1 MNKREWAGCLCL
13 ATLLTACGGSDGD
26 NSPTTSNPP
35 PTPAPV
41 VNVGVFV
48 DSPVAG
54 IGYRTASQEGTT
66 NSAGE
71 FDYVEGESVTFFLGD
86 LAFPAVP
93 ASGQVTPADIA
104 DGDDTTATN
113 ILQLLQTLDSDG
125 NPYNGIDISPD
136 MAAAFAGT
144 TLDLASASF
153 DTEVASVLAS
163 IDPAL
168 TLVSESAAK
177 GHFQDSLQSQ
187 LRGSWLF
194 SEGEG
199 KRNVM
204 TFLED
209 GLYIMIHEHA
219 DEPDEANGQTAG
231 SVEFG
236 EYDWDPESGE
246 LTVVAIAESDGWGG
260 LYDPEEGSS
269 VSTLM
274 LDGDSFQMQ
283 FTDDAGDLITFT
295 RIEDDQDPLV
305 GAWLLYEYED
315 NNFNVLTFLPGG
327 EYVIAHSNNQED
339 EPLSGEFGTYSLA
352 DGVLM
357 VTGASVNSDGAGG
370 LYNAEDGSDQFN
382 EFLQRHPWG
391 ELTFTD
397 DNEGSFGFARIGIF
411 SAELFSDD
419 KAATKRVQVE
429 RFRGFDD
436 NSALGDWTLSLP
448 ALTDESSAVEARL
461 VLNGNGVGTL
471 TLGEESAQ
479 DISWYVTSSAT
490 LNLVAEGDSQTWYW
504 TLTGIRGADGAVL
517 VSLADPDDADNPASF
532 LLEGTLVPRLP

>member
-1 MNKREWAGCLCL
+1 MKTREWASGLCL

-26 NSPTTSNPP
+26 DTPVSANPP

-41 VNVGVFV
+41 VSVGVFV

-71 FDYVEGESVTFFLGD
+71 FAYVEGESVTFFLGD
-86 LAFPAVP
+86 LALPTVP

-104 DGDDTTATN
+104 GGDDTTATN
-113 ILQLLQTLDSDG
+113 ILQLLQTLDMDG
-125 NPYNGIDISPD
+125 NPANGINISPD
-136 MAAAFAGT
+136 VAAAFAGT

-153 DTEVASVLAS
+153 DIEVGSVLAS

-168 TLVSESAAK
+168 TLVSENAAK
-177 GHFQDSLQSQ
+177 SHFQDSLQSQ

-199 KRNVM
+199 MRNVM

-219 DEPDEANGQTAG
+219 DEPDEPNGQTAG

-236 EYDWDPESGE
+236 EYDWDPQSGE
-246 LTVVAIAESDGWGG
+246 ITVVAIAESDGWGG

-269 VSTLM
+269 VSTLV
-274 LDGDSFQMQ
+274 LSGDSFQLQ
-283 FTDDAGDLITFT
+283 FTDDASDLVTFT
-295 RIEDDQDPLV
+295 RIKDHQDPLV

-315 NNFNVLTFLPGG
+315 DNTNVLTFLPGG
-327 EYVIAHSNNQED
+327 EYVIAHTNNQED
-339 EPLSGEFGTYSLA
+339 EPLSGEFGTYTLV

-357 VTGASVNSDGAGG
+357 VTGASVDSDGAGG

-397 DNEGSFGFARIGIF
+397 DNEGSFGFARIGTF

-419 KAATKRVQVE
+419 NTATKDVQLE
-429 RFRGFDD
+429 RYQGFDN

-461 VLNGNGVGTL
+461 VLNDNGVGTL
-471 TLGEESAQ
+471 ALGEETTQEIAWR
-479 DISWYVTSSAT
+479 ISSSAT
-490 LNLVAEGDSQTWYW
+490 LYLESGGDSQAWQW
-504 TLTGIRGADGAVL
+504 TITSIRGPAGAVL
-517 VSLADPDDADNPASF
+517 VSLTDPNDADNPASF
-532 LLEGTLVPRLP
+532 LLEGTLVATLP